1 MKKKRGFAGIL
12 ESLDE
17 ARDRRLERKLPG
29 WTDRG
34 IVVPSSLALEQC
46 SSSATASY
54 KVRLALSRLGGRP
67 ESVCDITGGLGADS
81 AAFAAVAGRLVY
93 MERNP
98 ALVEAARANF
108 SALGL
113 DNVEFRCEEVGPGS
127 EIPECRLIV
136 ADPARRSESGRK
148 LFRLEDC
155 SPDIGALAPY
165 LLRKA
170 EWLMVKLSPM
180 ADISVLAARFGA
192 ALREVHVVSSGGEVR
207 ELLCLLSREVGE
219 FCGITAVEL
228 GAREDGSDECFSFL
242 PEEEKAAE
250 FTAAGRL
257 EPGGILLE
265 PRACLLK
272 AGAFKLP
279 CSRFG
284 LGKLA
289 PSTHLYMTPDGGE
302 LPPRGLFRRFV
313 VKEVLPLN
321 SASIRELK
329 SRGLKADVSARNLH
343 LSSDELRRRLGCM
356 PGDGLHVFGC
366 SSLCRGNVLIITG
379 PPEEFT
385 VPSPCTTEPADN
397 CRISA

>member
-1 MKKKRGFAGIL
+1 MKKNRGFAGIL

-29 WTDRG
+29 WADRG
-34 IVVPSSLALEQC
+34 IVVPTALALEQC

-93 MERNP
+93 IERNP
-98 ALVEAARANF
+98 VLVEAARANF

-192 ALREVHVVSSGGEVR
+192 ALREVHVVGSGGEVR

-219 FCGITAVEL
+219 FRGITAVEL

-257 EPGGILLE
+257 ELGGILLE

-289 PSTHLYMTPDGGE
+289 PSTHLYMAPDGGE

-313 VKEVLPLN
+313 RREGGAASELGFDKGTKVQGAQGRRERPQ
-321 SASIRELK
+321 SASVKRRTPAQDRLY
-329 SRGLKADVSARNLH
+329 A
-343 LSSDELRRRLGCM
+343 RRRPACVRLLFALPRQRADHSGAG
-356 PGDGLHVFGC
+356 PGLNFGYY
-366 SSLCRGNVLIITG
+366 SYII
-379 PPEEFT
+379 
-385 VPSPCTTEPADN
+385 
-397 CRISA
+397 RILRSI